1 MAISIMVSSPGSTL
15 PRSAYGC
22 DGTFSAIAFLISQ
35 EGVTFS
41 ATGGIP
47 MVLTGRRSP
56 SQNTAGVAQKETPL
70 FG

>member
-1 MAISIMVSSPGSTL
+1 MVSSPGSTL
-15 PRSAYGC
+15 PRSVYGGH
-22 DGTFSAIAFLISQ
+22 GTFSAIAFLISQ

-56 SQNTAGVAQKETPL
+56 SSNPVGVAQKETPL